1 MPGLGASSAGSP
13 RRRTRTML
21 RISARVRDASASITR
36 SAYPAASGCDADV
49 ARPAWAR
56 IAIAET

>member
-1 MPGLGASSAGSP
+1 MA
-13 RRRTRTML
+13 
-21 RISARVRDASASITR
+21 RISASARDASASITR
-36 SAYPAASGCDADV
+36 SASAAASGCDAEV